1 MDIGC
6 YCPII
11 INTEIWLVCTISIS
25 ISDYSYSL
33 LNSQCIGEYITMKLF
48 LPASNIL

>member
-11 INTEIWLVCTISIS
+11 INTGLVCTISIG

-48 LPASNIL
+48 LPASSIL